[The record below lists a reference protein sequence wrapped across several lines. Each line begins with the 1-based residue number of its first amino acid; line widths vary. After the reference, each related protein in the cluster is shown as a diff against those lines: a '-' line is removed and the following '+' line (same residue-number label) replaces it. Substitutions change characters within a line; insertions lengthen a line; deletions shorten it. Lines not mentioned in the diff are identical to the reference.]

1 MSSIDD
7 TMNGVAAEV
16 TLTPNEPVQQEPVNM
31 QDPKPVQPVQDSAM
45 GIVTNVNMIENTEL
59 LDPDTEGMTEVAQV
73 NVVEK
78 TQVELVNVAETASS
92 VAPGNPAIPQD
103 LEMIMNMVV
112 DGGESEN
119 VAGMA
124 GTSRDTQLLDTAE
137 VESDR

>member
-45 GIVTNVNMIENTEL
+45 EVVLTSNTEEDTEL
-59 LDPDTEGMTEVAQV
+59 LDPDMAGITEVAQV

-112 DGGESEN
+112 DGGESAN
-119 VAGMA
+119 VAGVS
-124 GTSRDTQLLDTAE
+124 GTSRDTQMMDTAE